1 MKIIDKTPLLDE
13 KGELAMVQRVQGM
26 LKYGFNWPNELQAQ
40 KAIITFFDRQLEKGY
55 TLIRNMTLGASGIVV
70 PMILL
75 GPTGIYVIDVT
86 FLRGRY
92 EARGSAW
99 NEEAGDG
106 YKPAEVNLVQRTLRM
121 ANAVKKFIE
130 RQGVKLPVPIEPVLI
145 SGNPGLHIESVKPA
159 IRVLMIDG
167 IKSFVTG
174 LSTAAI
180 VLRPGAVHEFTERIV
195 NPRPAK
201 KEGIPGIPA
210 ISEEKTQPPQ
220 NVSRARAIFEAAEDA
235 KPFNPA
241 DFDFAMAEE
250 GTAMET
256 MIPSVQETDPATP
269 LPDSRPQ
276 AQRVLGMTRPQL
288 ALIAVL
294 AIALVCILAVF
305 AYILFSPNPLLP

>member
-174 LSTAAI
+174 LSAAPI
-180 VLRPGAVHEFTERIV
+180 VLRPEAVHEFTERIV

-250 GTAMET
+250 GAAMET
-256 MIPSVQETDPATP
+256 MTPSVQETDPATP